1 MKQKYEVAQAMQ
13 AKRERLAELFKGFPD
28 VTLTADQASE
38 ANQLNGELKELGEK
52 LDELSRLEAIALN
65 NQRALDAG
73 RAAPQDDRPAGRVR
87 DADPNAGKSLG
98 QRFAEHAA
106 YLAHK
111 GMTQRRYGAALDD
124 VKRWFADYY
133 GATNAVV
140 VLSGDVTVDQ
150 ARTLM
155 RKYFGSVPAGTP
167 ISRTTAWVPVL
178 DRDRSET
185 MQDKVPQA
193 AIATSASA
201 PPMTVPLDRFG
212 FLMFRILKTVDI
224 VAALSLR
231 PWREERRVTRQWCG
245 IYRR

>member
-111 GMTQRRYGAALDD
+111 GMTQRRYGAALDAA
-124 VKRWFADYY
+124 VRWRANEP
-133 GATNAVV
+133 T
-140 VLSGDVTVDQ
+140 
-150 ARTLM
+150 
-155 RKYFGSVPAGTP
+155 GTP
-167 ISRTTAWVPVL
+167 EAV
-178 DRDRSET
+178 
-185 MQDKVPQA
+185 
-193 AIATSASA
+193 IATARVFEA
-201 PPMTVPLDRFG
+201 Y
-212 FLMFRILKTVDI
+212 
-224 VAALSLR
+224 LR
-231 PWREERRVTRQWCG
+231 GEQPGGAE
-245 IYRR
+245 